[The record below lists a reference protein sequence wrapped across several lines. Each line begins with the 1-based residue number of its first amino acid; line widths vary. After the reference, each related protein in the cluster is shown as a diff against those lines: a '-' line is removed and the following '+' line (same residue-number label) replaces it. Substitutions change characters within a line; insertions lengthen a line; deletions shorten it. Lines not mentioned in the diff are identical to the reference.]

1 MNQSI
6 KLQEKEIIKKN
17 IPSIIYQTQCK
28 YCQVTSFQSLYLESD
43 STTVLVS
50 IWETFCTCIVSL
62 KPITPMSGMP
72 VRIYSDNIGE
82 FPPRWRNS
90 LLADSTVSCLQ
101 ERIFETEIVLNWFE
115 LERFCYDFWR

>member
-43 STTVLVS
+43 STTSKYLGDFLHLHCF
-50 IWETFCTCIVSL
+50 TQTNN
-62 KPITPMSGMP
+62 TD
-72 VRIYSDNIGE
+72 VRDAGENILGQY
-82 FPPRWRNS
+82 R
-90 LLADSTVSCLQ
+90 
-101 ERIFETEIVLNWFE
+101 RISAAMAK
-115 LERFCYDFWR
+115 